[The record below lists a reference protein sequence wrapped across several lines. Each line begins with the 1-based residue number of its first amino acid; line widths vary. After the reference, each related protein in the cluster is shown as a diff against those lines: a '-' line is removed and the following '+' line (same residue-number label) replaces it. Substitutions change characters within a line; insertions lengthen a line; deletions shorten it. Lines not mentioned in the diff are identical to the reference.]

1 MKLLSGG
8 LGLCTFGLGSG
19 SGQGKNT
26 VFALFG
32 VGWPRRLD
40 LRSPIPQN
48 RGRWASFDSSP
59 DLEKCFLL
67 RFFDT
72 QNSGMRHP
80 GSTALEAA
88 EAGYLDPIT
97 SALMCKDCLQS
108 FKLLAFKLR
117 PWCSH
122 LVIYRQGFGVLLYI
136 PVRFN
141 FLALKLRPW
150 CGHPVM
156 YRD

>member
-1 MKLLSGG
+1 
-8 LGLCTFGLGSG
+8 
-19 SGQGKNT
+19 
-26 VFALFG
+26 
-32 VGWPRRLD
+32 
-40 LRSPIPQN
+40 
-48 RGRWASFDSSP
+48 
-59 DLEKCFLL
+59 
-67 RFFDT
+67 
-72 QNSGMRHP
+72 MRHP

-97 SALMCKDCLQS
+97 SALMCKDCMQS

-122 LVIYRQGFGVLLYI
+122 LVIYRQGVLLYI
-136 PVRFN
+136 TVRFN

>member
-1 MKLLSGG
+1 M
-8 LGLCTFGLGSG
+8 
-19 SGQGKNT
+19 
-26 VFALFG
+26 
-32 VGWPRRLD
+32 
-40 LRSPIPQN
+40 I
-48 RGRWASFDSSP
+48 
-59 DLEKCFLL
+59 
-67 RFFDT
+67 FDT
-72 QNSGMRHP
+72 QHSRMRHP

-97 SALMCKDCLQS
+97 SALMCKDCMQS

-122 LVIYRQGFGVLLYI
+122 LVIYRQGVLLYI
-136 PVRFN
+136 TVRFN
-141 FLALKLRPW
+141 FLALKLW

>member
-1 MKLLSGG
+1 M
-8 LGLCTFGLGSG
+8 
-19 SGQGKNT
+19 
-26 VFALFG
+26 
-32 VGWPRRLD
+32 
-40 LRSPIPQN
+40 I
-48 RGRWASFDSSP
+48 
-59 DLEKCFLL
+59 
-67 RFFDT
+67 FDT
-72 QNSGMRHP
+72 QHSRMRHP

-97 SALMCKDCLQS
+97 SALMCKDCMQS

-150 CGHPVM
+150 CGQTVM